1 MKQQSLTTAT
11 ALWALTLGA
20 TAAFAQTGT
29 PGRTTF
35 VCTPDSA
42 GVPTTY
48 AQTPRGAVP
57 VIKWVSEHFSDS
69 GYSPQTRCQIV
80 TGRFNTLHRAGR
92 LNYLSASVQN
102 SQPVICALSQLG
114 DQCTLLYTLK
124 PGQNPNVV
132 LERLQ
137 AVRQGAAG
145 PLLESSDD
153 TDTPGDGTI
162 DFNQYL
168 NTAPVEQIAPA
179 PLAAPAPPSALEKP
193 SAQPEKPSAQ
203 PATSLW

>member
-1 MKQQSLTTAT
+1 MKLQSLTTVT
-11 ALWALTLGA
+11 ALWALALGA

-35 VCTPDSA
+35 VCSPDSA

-57 VIKWVSEHFSDS
+57 VIKWVSDHFSDS

-80 TGRFNTLHRAGR
+80 TSRFNTLQSSGR
-92 LNYLSASVQN
+92 LNYLSTSVQN
-102 SQPVICALSQLG
+102 SQPVICALSQRG
-114 DQCTLLYTLK
+114 DNCNLLYTLK
-124 PGQNPNVV
+124 PGQDPNIV

-137 AVRQGAAG
+137 AVRRGAAG

-153 TDTPGDGTI
+153 TDTPDDGTI

-168 NTAPVEQIAPA
+168 NTAPVEQIAPK
-179 PLAAPAPPSALEKP
+179 PSAAPAPPS
-193 SAQPEKPSAQ
+193 SPEKPSAQ

>member
-1 MKQQSLTTAT
+1 MKLQSLTKVT
-11 ALWALTLGA
+11 ALWALAFGA
-20 TAAFAQTGT
+20 TAAFSQPSTAE
-29 PGRTTF
+29 RTTF
-35 VCTPDSA
+35 VCSPDSA

-48 AQTPRGAVP
+48 AQTPRGPVP
-57 VIKWVSEHFSDS
+57 VIKWVSDHFSDS
-69 GYSPQTRCQIV
+69 GYPPQTRCQIV
-80 TGRFNTLHRAGR
+80 TGRFNTLHSSGR

-102 SQPVICALSQLG
+102 SQPVICALSQRG
-114 DQCTLLYTLK
+114 GECTLLYTLK
-124 PGQNPNVV
+124 PGQDPNIV

-179 PLAAPAPPSALEKP
+179 PPAAPAPPS
-193 SAQPEKPSAQ
+193 SPEKPNSP
-203 PATSLW
+203 PASSLW